1 MAKEAKPLED
11 LNAKAKQAVEQT
23 REQALGVVDNYF
35 NFLQKIISSLPSGGT
50 DLGEKLKS
58 YAEKNIAATQEF
70 VHKLSQA
77 KDFQDVVRI
86 QMEFVQME
94 LNAFGEQA
102 NSLGEAFTKAATE
115 SAKTPFKNS

>member
-1 MAKEAKPLED
+1 MIS
-11 LNAKAKQAVEQT
+11 
-23 REQALGVVDNYF
+23 
-35 NFLQKIISSLPSGGT
+35 QKSGSVKYIVA
-50 DLGEKLKS
+50 EKLKS

-77 KDFQDVVRI
+77 KDFQDFVRI

-102 NSLGEAFTKAATE
+102 NSLGEAFTKAATD